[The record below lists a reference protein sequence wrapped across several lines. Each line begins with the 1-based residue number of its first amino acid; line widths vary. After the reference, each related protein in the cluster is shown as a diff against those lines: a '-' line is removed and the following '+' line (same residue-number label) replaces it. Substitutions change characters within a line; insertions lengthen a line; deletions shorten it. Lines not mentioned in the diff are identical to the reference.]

1 MQNMYARTLAALTIA
16 AMVSGCALRAPY
28 QPPQPA
34 SVTLPDGGGPLFA
47 SATYDPSWWKLFDDP
62 VLEQLEQRALEANH
76 DVRAAIARVDQARA
90 AFTDA
95 RLDQFPTG
103 PVGASIDVREQAVP
117 GFSDERVRTN
127 TYRAGLDAF
136 WELDLFGAVRSSIAA
151 AGANAS
157 AFEASLDDVR
167 VLVAGEV
174 ARTYF
179 DLRGLQQRLA
189 VTERSLA
196 NQRETLR
203 LTQVRRDAGAGEEQ
217 DVASAAASVAAAEA
231 SIPPLRAAI
240 ATLTNHL
247 AVLTGARPGELG
259 VDLSPRSYSPLA
271 AALPL
276 GNTETLLRRRP
287 DVRAAERRLAA
298 ATAREGIA
306 AADLLPRV
314 SISGFLGLLAGRGN
328 LFGRGDS
335 RAWAVTP
342 ALSWTG
348 LDFGSARARLRGAE
362 AATRETLAVYEQT
375 VLRAIEETDAA
386 LADYREDQARL
397 ERLMEQA
404 RQSSRAAELAR
415 IRYREGLSDFLA
427 LLDAERTQLGAE
439 DAVASGEA
447 RVFTGAVRVYT
458 ALGGAER

>member
-1 MQNMYARTLAALTIA
+1 MKARLTRLSLALLALVSI
-16 AMVSGCALRAPY
+16 SGCALRGPY
-28 QPPQPA
+28 QAPQPA
-34 SVTLPDGGGPLFA
+34 PVALRDAQA
-47 SATYDPSWWKLFDDP
+47 SAFTVNHYDPLWWRLFDDP
-62 VLEQLEQRALEANH
+62 ILDQLEQQALVANH
-76 DVRAAIARVDQARA
+76 DIRAAVARVDQARA
-90 AFTDA
+90 VFADV

-103 PVGASIDVREQAVP
+103 TAGASVDVRKQAIP
-117 GFSDERVRTN
+117 GFSNEPVRTN

-136 WELDLFGAVRSSIAA
+136 WELDLFGAVRNSVGA
-151 AGANAS
+151 AGATA
-157 AFEASLDDVR
+157 AEFEASLEDAR
-167 VLVAGEV
+167 VLVAADV
-174 ARTYF
+174 ARFYF
-179 DLRGLQQRLA
+179 ELRGLQQRLA
-189 VTERSLA
+189 VAERSLA

-203 LTQVRRDAGAGEEQ
+203 LTQVRRDAGVGAEQ
-217 DVASAAASVAAAEA
+217 EVASAAASVAAVEA
-231 SIPPLRAAI
+231 TVPRLRAGI
-240 ATLTNHL
+240 EGLTRRL
-247 AVLTGARPGELG
+247 AVLTGKRPGKLE
-259 VDLSPRSYSPLA
+259 VDLAPRPYAPLM

-276 GNTETLLRRRP
+276 GDTALLLRRRP

-342 ALSWTG
+342 ALAWTG

-362 AATRETLAVYEQT
+362 AATRETLATYEQT
-375 VLRAIEETDAA
+375 VLRAIEEADGA
-386 LADYREDQARL
+386 LVDYREEQVRL

-415 IRYREGLSDFLA
+415 VRYREGLSDFLA

-439 DAVASGEA
+439 DAVAGAESS
-447 RVFTGAVRVYT
+447 VFTGVVRVYS
-458 ALGGAER
+458 ALGGAEQ